1 MASKTNIRRLAK
13 PDERDA
19 PYHHGDLRD
28 ALIQAAQE
36 ILEAEGLAALSLRGV
51 ARRAGVSPAAPYH
64 HFPDKQA
71 LLDAV
76 AERGFDALTAAMTT
90 RMDKVS
96 GGAARLDAS
105 GIGYVAFAVA
115 NPALFG
121 LMFSVVGQNPSPG
134 TSLDLARQR
143 AYAVLQEAV
152 AACSPS
158 GKASADECL
167 RLWALVHGIAKLV
180 LEGCVRPADFGLPD
194 GEALGRPSASSS
206 VISRAPADISS
217 SRPSEKSP
225 AVCCG
230 ALPYMSVAVDRCSAF
245 KRAST

>member
-1 MASKTNIRRLAK
+1 MANKIDLRRAPK
-13 PDERDA
+13 AEQREA
-19 PYHHGDLRD
+19 PYHHGGLRD
-28 ALIQAAQE
+28 ALIGGSQK
-36 ILEAEGLAALSLRGV
+36 ILEDEGLAALSLRAV

-90 RMDKVS
+90 RIDKVS

-121 LMFSVVGQNPSPG
+121 LMFSPLGQHPSAG
-134 TSLDLARQR
+134 TSLDVARQR
-143 AYAVLQEAV
+143 AYAVLQDAV

-158 GKASADECL
+158 GKGRADETL
-167 RLWALVHGIAKLV
+167 RPWGGV
-180 LEGCVRPADFGLPD
+180 
-194 GEALGRPSASSS
+194 
-206 VISRAPADISS
+206 
-217 SRPSEKSP
+217 
-225 AVCCG
+225 
-230 ALPYMSVAVDRCSAF
+230 
-245 KRAST
+245 

>member
-143 AYAVLQEAV
+143 AYAVLQDAV
-152 AACSPS
+152 ADCSPS

-194 GEALGRPSASSS
+194 GEALAAYLLRRPS
-206 VISRAPADISS
+206 
-217 SRPSEKSP
+217 
-225 AVCCG
+225 
-230 ALPYMSVAVDRCSAF
+230 
-245 KRAST
+245 

>member
-1 MASKTNIRRLAK
+1 MANKTSIHRLAK
-13 PDERDA
+13 TDEREA

-28 ALIQAAQE
+28 ALIEAAQQTLE
-36 ILEAEGLAALSLRGV
+36 IDGLAALSLRAV

-90 RMDKVS
+90 RMDRVNGS
-96 GGAARLDAS
+96 AARLDAS

-121 LMFSVVGQNPSPG
+121 LMFSTVGQNPSAG
-134 TSLDLARQR
+134 RSLDLARQR
-143 AYAVLQEAV
+143 AYAVLQEAAD
-152 AACSPS
+152 AASLG
-158 GKASADECL
+158 GKASAAECL

-180 LEGCVRPADFGLPD
+180 LEGCVKPADYGLSD
-194 GEALGRPSASSS
+194 GEALAAHLLR
-206 VISRAPADISS
+206 RA
-217 SRPSEKSP
+217 
-225 AVCCG
+225 
-230 ALPYMSVAVDRCSAF
+230 
-245 KRAST
+245 

>member
-1 MASKTNIRRLAK
+1 MAGKTNIRALAK
-13 PDERDA
+13 ADERET

-28 ALIQAAQE
+28 ALVQAAQK
-36 ILEAEGLAALSLRGV
+36 ILETNGLAALSLRGV
-51 ARRAGVSPAAPYH
+51 ARCAGVSPAAPYH

-105 GIGYVAFAVA
+105 GVGYVAFAVA

-121 LMFSVVGQNPSPG
+121 LMFSTVGQSPG
-134 TSLDLARQR
+134 AGTPLDSARQR

-152 AACSPS
+152 AACSPDR
-158 GKASADECL
+158 KAHAAECL
-167 RLWALVHGIAKLV
+167 RLWALVHGMAKLV
-180 LEGCVRPADFGLPD
+180 LEGCVRPADFGLAD
-194 GEALGRPSASSS
+194 GEALAAHLLRRP
-206 VISRAPADISS
+206 
-217 SRPSEKSP
+217 
-225 AVCCG
+225 
-230 ALPYMSVAVDRCSAF
+230 
-245 KRAST
+245 

>member
-76 AERGFDALTAAMTT
+76 AERSFDALTAAMTT

-96 GGAARLDAS
+96 GSAARLDAS

-121 LMFSVVGQNPSPG
+121 LMFSIVGQNPSPG

-143 AYAVLQEAV
+143 AYAVLQEAA

-158 GKASADECL
+158 GKASADACL

-180 LEGCVRPADFGLPD
+180 LEGCVRPADFACLTAKPWPHICF
-194 GEALGRPSASSS
+194 AARHKPSARRKFPLHVSQ
-206 VISRAPADISS
+206 
-217 SRPSEKSP
+217 KKFK
-225 AVCCG
+225 
-230 ALPYMSVAVDRCSAF
+230 AF
-245 KRAST
+245 KKAPQQGAGLCRT

>member
-1 MASKTNIRRLAK
+1 MAGKTNIRALAK
-13 PDERDA
+13 ADERET

-28 ALIQAAQE
+28 ALVQAAQK
-36 ILEAEGLAALSLRGV
+36 ILETNGLAALSLRGV
-51 ARRAGVSPAAPYH
+51 ARCAGVSPAAPYH

-121 LMFSVVGQNPSPG
+121 LMFSTVGQSPAAG
-134 TSLDLARQR
+134 TPLDSARQR

-152 AACSPS
+152 AARSPD
-158 GKASADECL
+158 GKADAAECL

-180 LEGCVRPADFGLPD
+180 LEGCVRPADFGLAD
-194 GEALGRPSASSS
+194 GEALAAHLLR
-206 VISRAPADISS
+206 R
-217 SRPSEKSP
+217 
-225 AVCCG
+225 
-230 ALPYMSVAVDRCSAF
+230 L
-245 KRAST
+245 

>member
-1 MASKTNIRRLAK
+1 MANKTNARRAAK
-13 PDERDA
+13 TVEAEA
-19 PYHHGDLRD
+19 PYHHGGLRD
-28 ALIQAAQE
+28 ALIGAAQD
-36 ILEAEGLAALSLRGV
+36 ILEGEGLAALSLRAV

-90 RMDKVS
+90 RMDRVS
-96 GGAARLDAS
+96 GNAARLDAS

-121 LMFSVVGQNPSPG
+121 LMFSPIGQSPSAA
-134 TSLDLARQR
+134 TSLDLARDR
-143 AYAVLQEAV
+143 AYAVLQQ
-152 AACSPS
+152 AADACARG

-167 RLWALVHGIAKLV
+167 RMWALVHGIAKLV

-194 GEALGRPSASSS
+194 GEALAAHLLHRQ
-206 VISRAPADISS
+206 R
-217 SRPSEKSP
+217 
-225 AVCCG
+225 
-230 ALPYMSVAVDRCSAF
+230 
-245 KRAST
+245 

>member
-1 MASKTNIRRLAK
+1 MAGKTNIGAWANAE
-13 PDERDA
+13 EREA

-28 ALIQAAQE
+28 ALIEAAQE
-36 ILEAEGLAALSLRGV
+36 ILEANGLAALSLRGV
-51 ARRAGVSPAAPYH
+51 ARCAGVSPAAPYH

-121 LMFSVVGQNPSPG
+121 LMFSTVGQNPTAA
-134 TSLDLARQR
+134 TSLDSARQR
-143 AYAVLQEAV
+143 AYAVLQDTV
-152 AACSPS
+152 AACSPN
-158 GKASADECL
+158 GDADAAEFL

-180 LEGCVRPADFGLPD
+180 LEGCVRPADFGLAD
-194 GEALGRPSASSS
+194 GEALAAHLLR
-206 VISRAPADISS
+206 R
-217 SRPSEKSP
+217 
-225 AVCCG
+225 
-230 ALPYMSVAVDRCSAF
+230 L
-245 KRAST
+245 